1 MDLEAEILSLKRRVG
16 DLEGAMGLLLGQVGR
31 LPADILALQTD
42 GARRFVSIEA
52 QFRLVIDRL
61 DSVNAQV
68 WSLRDDLPEMIVAS
82 LKSVT
87 SGE

>member
-16 DLEGAMGLLLGQVGR
+16 ELEGAMGMMMGQIGR
-31 LPADILALQTD
+31 LPAEILALQTD
-42 GARRFVSIEA
+42 SARRFASIET
-52 QFRLVIDRL
+52 QFSRVIDRL

-82 LKSVT
+82 MKSV
-87 SGE
+87 SGGV